1 MLAFRLNLAE
11 STVPSFLEMPNK
23 HTCLFSLVVLC
34 LGSVRCE
41 ELYVQQGKPAKLPCD
56 GAVEWEYNSML
67 IIREDSRTGNALK
80 GPAPMK
86 DRVKMKGNG
95 LEISGL
101 VTADAGTYTCKSRKA
116 DTIKHQL
123 YVISVSSS
131 PASPLL
137 QGTQAELRCQVSGRS
152 KVNPSWLRPNGTRV
166 KTSEAG
172 SSTLQSVD
180 VADGGK
186 WACQLTPESKI
197 DLPITVLGL
206 SSTPA
211 LTARPGE
218 PAVLRCELSQSWL
231 VGSLGLQEGGWE
243 RLSPN
248 PARLLSLEKRA
259 DGQLFWN
266 STGARG
272 SGLKFSQEKLDGNL
286 SVTLKK
292 VTVQQS
298 GKYQCFLKFKDRGN
312 VAAQVSLEVKGDQ
325 PNSKGVYL
333 GLSLWVWL
341 AIGLGCLVLIVLIII
356 TVLLSQR
363 NKRMKRRARK
373 LRSMRQP
380 LTARDYCRCSRS
392 TVGRPN
398 GRRRG
403 DAPSEKGCQR

>member
-1 MLAFRLNLAE
+1 
-11 STVPSFLEMPNK
+11 MPNK

-41 ELYVQQGKPAKLPCD
+41 ELYVQQGKTAKLPCD
-56 GAVEWEYNSML
+56 GAVQWEYNSML

-86 DRVKMKGNG
+86 DRAKMKGSG

-101 VTADAGTYTCKSRKA
+101 VTADAGTYTCERRNA
-116 DTIKHQL
+116 GPIKHQL

-137 QGTQAELRCQVSGRS
+137 QGTQAELRCQVSGGP
-152 KVNPSWLRPNGTRV
+152 KVKPSWLRPDGARV

-172 SSTLQSVD
+172 SFTLQSVD

-186 WACQLTPESKI
+186 WACQLKPESKI
-197 DLPITVLGL
+197 DLPITARGSP
-206 SSTPA
+206 SSSAASSPRA
-211 LTARPGE
+211 GWWARS
-218 PAVLRCELSQSWL
+218 ASRR
-231 VGSLGLQEGGWE
+231 GWE

-259 DGQLFWN
+259 DGQLLWN

-272 SGLKFSQEKLDGNL
+272 SGLHFSQEKLDGNL

-312 VAAQVSLEVKGDQ
+312 VAAQVSLEVKGQSDETNHGGGTIGDQ
-325 PNSKGVYL
+325 PNSKGVFL

-341 AIGLGCLVLIVLIII
+341 AIGVGCLVLIVLIII

>member
-1 MLAFRLNLAE
+1 
-11 STVPSFLEMPNK
+11 MPNK

-34 LGSVRCE
+34 LGSVRCVE
-41 ELYVQQGKPAKLPCD
+41 FYEQQGKTAKLPC
-56 GAVEWEYNSML
+56 GRAERWEYNSVL

-86 DRVKMKGNG
+86 ERAKMKGSS

-101 VTADAGTYTCKSRKA
+101 VTADAGTYTCKSRDA
-116 DTIKHQL
+116 GTIAHQL

-131 PASPLL
+131 PVSPLL
-137 QGTQAELRCQVSGRS
+137 QGTQAELRCQVSGGS
-152 KVNPSWLRPNGTRV
+152 KVTPSWVRPNGAMV

-172 SSTLQSVD
+172 SFTLQSVD

-186 WACQLTPESKI
+186 WACQLKKESKI

-211 LTARPGE
+211 VTAGPGE
-218 PAVLRCELSQSWL
+218 PVVLRCELSQSGL

-266 STGARG
+266 GTGARG

-312 VAAQVSLEVKGDQ
+312 VTAQVSLEVKGQSDETNHGGGTIGDQ
-325 PNSKGVYL
+325 PNSKGVFL

-341 AIGLGCLVLIVLIII
+341 AIGVGCLVLIVLIII